1 MIHLSGRRFR
11 YALLV
16 AGSAAA
22 LLLAAPATPAS
33 AAPVA
38 DLNCTITVETDIH
51 PGTTPQLHHQS
62 FTSHG
67 FTGTATCTGTVNGEP
82 VTGTGRFLLNGRVL
96 STCTQT
102 TGTQNFVLKIP
113 TASGTQTVQG
123 RYTLTFPPI
132 VFAGDLTGTAVITDR
147 VGNCVT
153 TPLTHTREILTVHI
167 VT

>member
-1 MIHLSGRRFR
+1 MIYLSGRRVR
-11 YALLV
+11 HVLLV
-16 AGSAAA
+16 AGAAA
-22 LLLAAPATPAS
+22 AFLLAAPASPAS

-51 PGTTPQLHHQS
+51 PGTTPQLRHQS

-82 VTGTGRFLLNGRVL
+82 VTGTGRFLLNGHVL
-96 STCTQT
+96 SSCTQT

-113 TASGTQTVQG
+113 TASGTQTVAG
-123 RYTLTFPPI
+123 HFTVTFPPI
-132 VFAGDLTGTAVITDR
+132 VFSGDLTGTAMITDR
-147 VGNCVT
+147 VGDCVT